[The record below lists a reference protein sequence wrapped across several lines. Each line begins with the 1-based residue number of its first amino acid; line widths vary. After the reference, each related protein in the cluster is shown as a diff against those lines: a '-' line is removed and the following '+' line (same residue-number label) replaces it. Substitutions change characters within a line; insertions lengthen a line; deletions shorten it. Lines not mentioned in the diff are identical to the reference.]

1 MGEKAD
7 KRKRKDESSRI
18 REPFELHFGEGRE
31 GKKIKNVKRPKIFLR
46 AQKATKKTRKTPR
59 FFSSNLFLYCIGL

>member
-7 KRKRKDESSRI
+7 KRKRKDEGSRI
-18 REPFELHFGEGRE
+18 REPFELHFGKGR

-46 AQKATKKTRKTPR
+46 AQKATKKKRGVFR
-59 FFSSNLFLYCIGL
+59 VFFNNLFLYRIGL